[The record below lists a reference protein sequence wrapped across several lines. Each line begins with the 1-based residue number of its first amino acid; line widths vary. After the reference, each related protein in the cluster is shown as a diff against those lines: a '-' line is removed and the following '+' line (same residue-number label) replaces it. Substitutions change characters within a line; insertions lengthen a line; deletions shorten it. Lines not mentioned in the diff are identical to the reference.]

1 MGSINRFETIYRISS
16 AVPLIPEALILGDAT
31 NPTAWSG
38 GKMTTT
44 TAGKNVTE
52 RSFSSNGP
60 SVTSLGSKQSNHQHS
75 AELCDKLNLTPRQK
89 QMCVRGGEGMAETLL
104 EGICI
109 SFPFLIK

>member
-1 MGSINRFETIYRISS
+1 MIKLSFRISS
-16 AVPLIPEALILGDAT
+16 AVPLIAEALNLGDAAV
-31 NPTAWSG
+31 PS
-38 GKMTTT
+38 GKMIYTTS
-44 TAGKNVTE
+44 GKNVSE
-52 RSFSSNGP
+52 RSPSSSHNPSSNNYGQMATLP
-60 SVTSLGSKQSNHQHS
+60 AVKQSNHQQS